1 MKLNKITLAIL
12 FSVCSIYGFAQEHYP
27 VKGKIENA
35 KNEAVGMAAIQIYK
49 VDVKELLDEVY
60 ADADGTFLIPD
71 LEDGNYRLVI
81 TEFGYQQ
88 SITIAEVKGGELNI
102 GNIILQ
108 LSKTE
113 TVELKGAFVRA
124 EVSQYRNEIDK
135 RVVEVGNDLVSAGA
149 NAAAVL
155 NNIPS
160 VNVDQQTGELSL
172 RGNENVKIYIDGK
185 PSSLSA
191 SEVLKQIP
199 SNQIKSVEIITN
211 PSAKYEADGKSGII
225 NIVMVKGTKKGY
237 NVALNT
243 GYEQGKKSRFNNS
256 LTANVNTGSFN
267 FFGNYSYNKRPS
279 EFHGYLN
286 NYDTNLRSAIDILNN
301 DESQA
306 GKIGFDWFIDDK
318 TALTVYTNQW
328 FGKGTGEIGSD
339 MINTSNQNFY
349 PNNSNFDG
357 DWRSQDYSLNFKR
370 DFDKE
375 DHNIVLDAFFSKA
388 KNTDLRNMHN
398 FYPEEEKYYEDRDD
412 KTDNIRVNLD
422 YTNKIKDGGKIEAGL
437 QFRREQNDNILLT
450 DKRIIVNNQLYNP
463 STDFNFTRDF
473 LSAYVNYGQKFGKFG
488 MQLGLRAE
496 QFTDK
501 GDYLINVN
509 EEGKIDQDKLDFFP
523 SAFLTYEVSEKGQ
536 VSLNYSRRIDRPG
549 IGQLSPVPEWSTPM
563 MSSIGSPE
571 LRPEYTNSLEVG
583 YLQRIGKNSISANV
597 FYRHIKDNIFRNVL
611 RNEDVAGA
619 YIQNYENYDKVDAY
633 GFELSFNLTPTKWW
647 STNISG
653 DYTHNTMV
661 VKQEKE
667 ENGVKIPYIEEIDAN
682 RLTARMNNTFK
693 VSKVISLQHFFMYQG
708 KYRFPQGEMQDMWRM
723 DLGARYTFMGGKAS
737 LSARVS
743 DIFRTFYGRL
753 EMYTPDRG
761 VGNFRWEAH
770 TLNIGFT
777 YNFGGKVRNRADVQ
791 QNKTENNGG
800 GVGF

>member
-12 FSVCSIYGFAQEHYP
+12 FSVCSIYGFAQEHHP

-35 KNEAVGMAAIQIYK
+35 KNEAVAMAAIQIFK
-49 VDVKELLDEVY
+49 ADSKELFDEVY
-60 ADADGTFLIPD
+60 ANEDGTFEIPD

-88 SITIAEVKGGELNI
+88 SVTTAEVKGGELNL
-102 GNIILQ
+102 GNIVLQ
-108 LSKTE
+108 ASSTE

-225 NIVMVKGTKKGY
+225 NIVMIKGQKKGY
-237 NVALNT
+237 NVTLNT

-256 LTANVNTGSFN
+256 LTANVNIGSFN

-279 EFHGYLN
+279 EFHGYLD
-286 NYDTNLRSAIDILNN
+286 NYDSKRWQAIDILNK

-306 GKIGFDWFIDDK
+306 AKFGFDWFIDDK

-328 FGKGTGEIGSD
+328 FGKGHGEIGSD
-339 MINTSNQNFY
+339 IIKTDVNTLH
-349 PNNSNFDG
+349 PNNSDFDG
-357 DWRSQDYSLNFKR
+357 DWKSQDYSLNFKR
-370 DFDKE
+370 DFDKK
-375 DHNIVLDAFFSKA
+375 DHNIVLDAFFSQA
-388 KNTDLRNMHN
+388 TNTDWRNMHN
-398 FYPEEEKYYEDRDD
+398 TYPETENYYEDRDS
-412 KTDNIRVNLD
+412 KTDNVRVNLD
-422 YTNKIKDGGKIEAGL
+422 YTNQIKDGGKIEAGL
-437 QFRREQNDNILLT
+437 QFRREKNNNTLLT
-450 DKRIIVNNQLYNP
+450 DRRIDIENTLIDP
-463 STDFNFTRDF
+463 STDFDFTRDF

-496 QFTDK
+496 QYKDK
-501 GDYLINVN
+501 GNYFYNQETKN
-509 EEGKIDQDKLDFFP
+509 IDKDKLDFFP
-523 SAFLTYEVSEKGQ
+523 SAFLTYDVSEKGQ

-549 IGQLSPVPEWSTPM
+549 IRQLSPVAEWSTPL
-563 MSSIGSPE
+563 MSSIGNPE
-571 LRPEYTNSLEVG
+571 LKPEYTDNFEVG

-597 FYRHIKDNIFRNVL
+597 FYRHVQDNIFRSVL
-611 RNEDVAGA
+611 VDDTNSEKF
-619 YIQNYENYDKVDAY
+619 IQLYENYDKVNAY
-633 GFELSFNLTPTKWW
+633 GFELAFNLVPTKWW
-647 STNISG
+647 SSNISG
-653 DYTHNTMV
+653 DFTHNTMV
-661 VKQEKE
+661 VARMDEFK
-667 ENGVKIPYIEEIDAN
+667 NPYTAEIDAN

-693 VSKVISLQHFFMYQG
+693 VTKSISLQHFFMYSG
-708 KYRFPQGEMQDMWRM
+708 KYRFVQGEMQDMWRM
-723 DLGARYTFMGGKAS
+723 DLGARYTFMGGKAA

-753 EMYTPDRG
+753 EMYDPARG
-761 VGNFRWEAH
+761 YGNFRWEAQ

-777 YNFGGKVRNRADVQ
+777 YNFGGKVRSRAEAQ
-791 QNKTENNGG
+791 RNKTENQGG

>member
-1 MKLNKITLAIL
+1 MKLNKFTLAIL
-12 FSVCSIYGFAQEHYP
+12 FSVCSIYGFSQEQHP

-49 VDVKELLDEVY
+49 ADSKELFDEVY
-60 ADADGTFLIPD
+60 ANADGTFEIPD

-88 SITIAEVKGGELNI
+88 SVTTAEVKGGELNL
-102 GNIILQ
+102 GNIILETA
-108 LSKTE
+108 KTE

-135 RVVEVGNDLVSAGA
+135 RVVEVGNDLISSGA
-149 NAAAVL
+149 DAAAVL

-191 SEVLKQIP
+191 SQVLKQIP
-199 SNQIKSVEIITN
+199 SNQIQRVEIITN

-225 NIVMVKGTKKGY
+225 NIVMVKGKKKGY
-237 NVALNT
+237 NVALST

-279 EFHGYLN
+279 EFHGSLN
-286 NYDTNLRSAIDILNN
+286 NFDTNFKSAIDILNN

-306 GKIGFDWFIDDK
+306 GKIGFDWFINDK
-318 TALTVYTNQW
+318 TALTIYTNQW
-328 FGKGTGEIGSD
+328 FGKGNGLIGSD
-339 MINTSNQNFY
+339 MVNTKTQEFY

-370 DFDKE
+370 DFDKA
-375 DHNIVLDAFFSKA
+375 DHNIVLDAFFSRA
-388 KNTDLRNMHN
+388 KSVDLRNMHN
-398 FYPEEEKYYEDRDD
+398 FYPDEVKYYEDRDD
-412 KTDNIRVNLD
+412 RTNNIRVNLD
-422 YTNKIKDGGKIEAGL
+422 YTNQIKDGGKIEAGL
-437 QFRREQNDNILLT
+437 QFRREDNDNILLT
-450 DKRIIVNNQLYNP
+450 DRRIIVKGETYNP

-473 LSAYVNYGQKFGKFG
+473 FSAYVNYGQKFGKFG

-496 QFTDK
+496 QFRDK
-501 GDYLINVN
+501 GDFVVNVN
-509 EEGKIDQDKLDFFP
+509 EEGKIEQDKLDFFP
-523 SAFLTYEVSEKGQ
+523 SAFLTYDVTEKGQ

-563 MSSIGSPE
+563 MSSIGNPA
-571 LRPEYTNSLEVG
+571 LRPEYTDNFEVG

-611 RNEDVAGA
+611 RNEEVYGA
-619 YIQNYENYDKVDAY
+619 YIQNYLNYDKVDAY
-633 GFELSFNLTPTKWW
+633 GFELAFNLVPTKWW
-647 STNISG
+647 SSNISG

-661 VKQEKE
+661 VQQEKE
-667 ENGVKIPYIEEIDAN
+667 ENGVKVPYFVEIDAN

-693 VSKVISLQHFFMYQG
+693 VSKAISLQHFFMYQG
-708 KYRFPQGEMQDMWRM
+708 KYKFIQGEMRDMWRM

-753 EMYTPDRG
+753 EMYNPDRATG
-761 VGNFRWEAH
+761 KFRWEAH
-770 TLNIGFT
+770 TMNIGFT
-777 YNFGGKVRNRADVQ
+777 YNFGGKVRNRAEAQ
-791 QNKTENNGG
+791 QNKSEQSG

>member
-12 FSVCSIYGFAQEHYP
+12 FSVCSIYGFAQEHHP

-49 VDVKELLDEVY
+49 ADSKELFDEIY
-60 ADADGTFLIPD
+60 ANENGTFEIPD
-71 LEDGNYRLVI
+71 LEDGKYRLVI
-81 TEFGYQQ
+81 TEFGYKQ
-88 SITIAEVKGGELNI
+88 SETVAEVKGGELDL
-102 GNIILQ
+102 GNIVLEVAP
-108 LSKTE
+108 TDV
-113 TVELKGAFVRA
+113 VELKGAFVRA

-135 RVVEVGNDLVSAGA
+135 RVVEIGNDLVSAGA
-149 NAAAVL
+149 DAAAVL

-191 SEVLKQIP
+191 SQVLKQIP

-225 NIVMVKGTKKGY
+225 NIIMVKGQKKGY
-237 NVALNT
+237 NVALST
-243 GYEQGKKSRFNNS
+243 GYEQGKRSRFNNS
-256 LTANVNTGSFN
+256 LTANVNTGAFN

-279 EFHGYLN
+279 EFSGSIKNFGTKKDQGLE
-286 NYDTNLRSAIDILNN
+286 IVNN

-306 GKIGFDWFIDDK
+306 GKIGFDWFINDK

-339 MINTSNQNFY
+339 ITDLTNQNFY
-349 PNNSNFDG
+349 PNTSTFDG
-357 DWRSQDYSLNFKR
+357 DWKSQDYSLNFKR
-370 DFDKE
+370 DFDKA
-375 DHNIVLDAFFSKA
+375 DHNIVLDAFFSKS
-388 KNTDLRNMHN
+388 KNTDTRWMDNS
-398 FYPEEEKYYEDRDD
+398 YPEVKSYFEDRDD

-422 YTNKIKDGGKIEAGL
+422 YTNQIKDGGKIEAGL
-437 QFRREQNDNILLT
+437 QFRQEKNDNSLLT
-450 DKRIIVNNQLYNP
+450 DNRIMVNNVLIDP
-463 STDFNFTRDF
+463 STNFNFTRDF
-473 LSAYVNYGQKFGKFG
+473 FSAYVNYNQKFGKFG
-488 MQLGLRAE
+488 MQLGIRAE
-496 QFTDK
+496 QSKDK
-501 GDYLINVN
+501 GDYIYNKK
-509 EEGKIDQDKLDFFP
+509 EGFIDREKLDFFP
-523 SAFLTYEVSEKGQ
+523 SAFLTYEVSEKGE
-536 VSLNYSRRIDRPG
+536 VSLNYSRRVDRPG
-549 IGQLSPVPEWSTPM
+549 INQLSPVAEWSTPL
-563 MSSIGSPE
+563 MSSIGNPD
-571 LRPEYTNSLEVG
+571 LKAEYTDNFEVG
-583 YLQRIGKNSISANV
+583 YLQRFGKNSVSGNV
-597 FYRHIKDNIFRNVL
+597 FYRHVKDNIFRSVS
-611 RNEDVAGA
+611 RNEDVAEA

-633 GFELSFNLTPTKWW
+633 GFELSFNLVPTKWW
-647 STNISG
+647 SSNISG

-661 VKQEKE
+661 VQQQKT
-667 ENGVKIPYIEEIDAN
+667 ENGVAVPYLEEIDAN

-693 VSKVISLQHFFMYQG
+693 LTKAISLQHFFMYQG
-708 KYRFPQGEMQDMWRM
+708 KSRFLQGEMQDMWRM

-761 VGNFRWEAH
+761 YGNFRWEAH
-770 TLNIGFT
+770 TMNIGFT
-777 YNFGGKVRNRADVQ
+777 YNFGGKVRNRADAQ
-791 QNKTENNGG
+791 QNKTESNGG

>member
-256 LTANVNTGSFN
+256 ITANVNTGSFN

-279 EFHGYLN
+279 EFHGSLN
-286 NYDTNLRSAIDILNN
+286 NFDTNFKSAIDILNN

-306 GKIGFDWFIDDK
+306 GKIGFDWFINDK

-398 FYPEEEKYYEDRDD
+398 FYPNEEKYYEDRDD
-412 KTDNIRVNLD
+412 RTDNIRVNLD

-450 DKRIIVNNQLYNP
+450 DKRIIVNNQPYDP

-501 GDYLINVN
+501 GDYLTNVSV
-509 EEGKIDQDKLDFFP
+509 EGKIDQDKLDFFP

-611 RNEDVAGA
+611 KNEAVYGA

-647 STNISG
+647 SSNISG

-708 KYRFPQGEMQDMWRM
+708 KYRFIQGEMRDMWRM

-753 EMYTPDRG
+753 EMYNPDRA
-761 VGNFRWEAH
+761 VGKFRWEAH

>member
-1 MKLNKITLAIL
+1 MKLNKVTLAIL
-12 FSVCSIYGFAQEHYP
+12 FSVCSIYGFSQEHHP
-27 VKGKIENA
+27 VKGKIENG
-35 KNEAVGMAAIQIYK
+35 KSEAVGMAAIQIYK
-49 VDVKELLDEVY
+49 EGSKDLLDEVY
-60 ADADGTFLIPD
+60 AEADGTFTIPD
-71 LEDGNYRLVI
+71 LEDGTYRLII

-88 SITIAEVKGGELNI
+88 SVTTAEVKGGELNL
-102 GNIILQ
+102 GNIVLQ
-108 LSKTE
+108 QAKSE
-113 TVELKGAFVRA
+113 TIELKGAFVRA
-124 EVSQYRNEIDK
+124 DVSQYRNEIDK
-135 RVVEVGNDLVSAGA
+135 RVVEVGSDLVSSGA
-149 NAAAVL
+149 DAAAVL

-191 SEVLKQIP
+191 SQVLKQIP
-199 SNQIKSVEIITN
+199 SNQIQRVEIITN

-225 NIVMVKGTKKGY
+225 NIVMVKGKKKGY
-237 NVALNT
+237 NVALST

-279 EFHGYLN
+279 EFHGQLD
-286 NYDTNLRSAIDILNN
+286 NYDTKLKSAIDILNN

-306 GKIGFDWFIDDK
+306 GKIGFDWFINDK

-328 FGKGTGEIGSD
+328 FGKGAGEIGSD
-339 MINTSNQNFY
+339 MINTVNQKVY

-370 DFDKE
+370 DFDKA

-398 FYPEEEKYYEDRDD
+398 FYPSEEKYYEDRDD
-412 KTDNIRVNLD
+412 RTDNVRINLD
-422 YTNKIKDGGKIEAGL
+422 YTNQIKDGGKIEAGL
-437 QFRREQNDNILLT
+437 QFREEKNDNILLT
-450 DKRIIVNNQLYNP
+450 DKRISVNGKIYDP

-473 LSAYVNYGQKFGKFG
+473 FSAYVNYGQKFGKFG

-496 QFTDK
+496 QFKDK
-501 GDYLINVN
+501 GDYLINVTEKGN
-509 EEGKIDQDKLDFFP
+509 IDQDKLDFFP
-523 SAFLTYEVSEKGQ
+523 SAFLTYDVTDKGQ

-563 MSSIGSPE
+563 MSSIGNPE
-571 LRPEYTNSLEVG
+571 LRPEYTDNFEVG
-583 YLQRIGKNSISANV
+583 YLQRIGKNSISGNV
-597 FYRHIKDNIFRNVL
+597 FYRHIKDNIFRNVI
-611 RNEDVAGA
+611 RNEEVAGA
-619 YIQNYENYDKVDAY
+619 YIQNYANYDKVNAY
-633 GFELSFNLTPTKWW
+633 GFELSFNLVPTKWW
-647 STNISG
+647 SSNISG

-661 VKQEKE
+661 VQQD
-667 ENGVKIPYIEEIDAN
+667 NDLVEIDAN

-693 VSKVISLQHFFMYQG
+693 VTKAISLQHFFMYQG
-708 KYRFPQGEMQDMWRM
+708 KSRFLQGEMQDMWRM

-753 EMYTPDRG
+753 EMYSPDRG
-761 VGNFRWEAH
+761 AGNFRWEAH
-770 TLNIGFT
+770 TMNIGFT
-777 YNFGGKVRNRADVQ
+777 YNFGGKVRSRAEAQ
-791 QNKTENNGG
+791 QNKSDSQGG

>member
-279 EFHGYLN
+279 RFMGKVD
-286 NYDTNLRSAIDILNN
+286 NYDTLLNEDMDIVNK

-306 GKIGFDWFIDDK
+306 GKIGFDWFINDK

-328 FGKGTGEIGSD
+328 FGKGTGD
-339 MINTSNQNFY
+339 INSIVTNTV
-349 PNNSNFDG
+349 NNKIYNNPSRFDG
-357 DWRSQDYSLNFKR
+357 DWQNQDYSLNFKR
-370 DFDKE
+370 DFNKP
-375 DHNIVLDAFFSKA
+375 DHNIILDAFYATSKGS
-388 KNTDLRNMHN
+388 DIRNMDQE
-398 FYPEEEKYYEDRDD
+398 YPVTKSYYENRDD
-412 KTDNIRVNLD
+412 NTDNIRINLD
-422 YTNKIKDGGKIEAGL
+422 YTNQIKDGGKIEAGL
-437 QFRREQNDNILLT
+437 QFRKETNNNIFITDN
-450 DKRIIVNNQLYNP
+450 RRIVNAIEINP
-463 STDFNFTRDF
+463 STDFDFSRNF
-473 LSAYVNYGQKFGKFG
+473 LSAYLNYGQKFGKFG
-488 MQLGLRAE
+488 MQLGLRGE
-496 QFTDK
+496 QVEDK
-501 GDYLINVN
+501 GDYLYNVDKK
-509 EEGKIDQDKLDFFP
+509 GQIDNNKFDLFP
-523 SAFLTYEVSEKGQ
+523 SAFFTYDVTEKGQ
-536 VSLNYSRRIDRPG
+536 ISLNYSRRIDRPG
-549 IGQLSPVPEWSTPM
+549 IGQLSPVPDWATSL
-563 MSSIGSPE
+563 MSSQGNPDLKS
-571 LRPEYTNSLEVG
+571 EYTNNFEVG
-583 YLQRIGKNSISANV
+583 YLQRFGKNSISANV
-597 FYRHIKDNIFRNVL
+597 FYRIVKDDIVRTILKNPDIEN
-611 RNEDVAGA
+611 GI
-619 YIQNYENYDKVDAY
+619 IQNFVNYDDTNAY
-633 GFELSFNLTPTKWW
+633 GFELSFNLVPKKWW

-653 DYTHNTMV
+653 DWTHNVIVDNEVDLKTGEFRNV
-661 VKQEKE
+661 
-667 ENGVKIPYIEEIDAN
+667 EINAN

-693 VSKVISLQHFFMYQG
+693 LNKSISLQHFFMLVG
-708 KYRFPQGEMQDMWRM
+708 KNKNIQGEMQEMWRM
-723 DLGARYTFMGGKAS
+723 DLGARYTFMDGKAS

-753 EMYTPDRG
+753 ETTNPYNG
-761 VGNFRWEAH
+761 YGNFRWEAQ

-791 QNKTENNGG
+791 QNKSDNNGG